1 MSQHPE
7 ISYTHVLSE
16 LSVNRKDPCE
26 VIRELISNSYDAG
39 ATRIEIYPL
48 LQEKGFIF
56 FDNGT
61 GLSEKKESQGI
72 TPYKAFFSIGKSTKI
87 RGESIG
93 YKCQGSKLCFASRK
107 FTLITRCKGEDKDS
121 WRSITIDNPKDNLN
135 ERCNIEPQE
144 DYRPWETLKNLV
156 RMNDKTRPI
165 LEHLNENFFR
175 TNFASGAMLIVQG
188 LDVEKF
194 SDFYDPNEERP
205 NQWSYLKNY
214 IRFNTRHG
222 DVRILRPETTGFPA
236 SKAESFKKTPG
247 YNDRVKLYLWTKK
260 GLEEVQAGYP
270 YLPKPDEQ
278 DQSLIRSPQ
287 IVSRLNDGRF
297 SSRAATT
304 FEFEETTY
312 CLILAIDGNRRA
324 L

>member
-1 MSQHPE
+1 MPPQYPE

-48 LQEKGFIF
+48 LKKEGFIF

-61 GLSEKKESQGI
+61 GLSETNEIQGI
-72 TPYKAFFSIGKSTKI
+72 TPYKAFFSIGRSTKI
-87 RGESIG
+87 QGESIG
-93 YKCQGSKLCFASRK
+93 YKCQGAKLCFASRQ
-107 FTLITRCKGEDKDS
+107 FTLITRCKGEDKHS
-121 WRSITIDNPKDNLN
+121 WRSITIDNPNDKLN

-165 LEHLNENFFR
+165 LEHLNENFFC

-194 SDFYDPNEERP
+194 SDFYDPNQERP

-214 IRFNTRHG
+214 IGFNTRRRE
-222 DVRILRPETTGFPA
+222 D
-236 SKAESFKKTPG
+236 S
-247 YNDRVKLYLWTKK
+247 
-260 GLEEVQAGYP
+260 QARNNG
-270 YLPKPDEQ
+270 
-278 DQSLIRSPQ
+278 
-287 IVSRLNDGRF
+287 VS
-297 SSRAATT
+297 S
-304 FEFEETTY
+304 
-312 CLILAIDGNRRA
+312 
-324 L
+324 